1 MPGPNAATPPGPSLP
16 ARTIVAPTLTP
27 PRPLLIGDHWDITRT
42 PGFLLKG
49 ETDVFLGKGRTLF
62 FFLCLVSYPH
72 LFRTRQQ
79 LNKYYIEEAA
89 AKNQRNK
96 GTEEGEWSY
105 QISNSAVRSDFDF
118 FGLFFP
124 SSLDSSTLSLKK
136 QWNGRSSLFF
146 SFFTLLSR
154 FSFESNQWIN
164 EALIQSNASVWP
176 GSVPPRTHRF
186 ENHLHFIEDLSIY
199 LIIKI

>member
-62 FFLCLVSYPH
+62 FFFVCLVSYPH

-118 FGLFFP
+118 FGLFFFLHRWILP
-124 SSLDSSTLSLKK
+124 PCLWRSNEMEEALFFFLFYFIVPFFIWKQSVNQRSSNSIKCIRLAGFGTAKDPPFWK
-136 QWNGRSSLFF
+136 SSLFHW
-146 SFFTLLSR
+146 R
-154 FSFESNQWIN
+154 F
-164 EALIQSNASVWP
+164 
-176 GSVPPRTHRF
+176 
-186 ENHLHFIEDLSIY
+186 IY
-199 LIIKI
+199 LLGH